1 MFSILP
7 VLSIAVAVAST
18 ASGLIVPR
26 HRAISLPARSAPVQP
41 AYAAG
46 YLEPYEAYHLRYLA
60 LGCQNKHNTTYF
72 DKCCHPLL
80 ASENIKDNRPAECTP
95 SATQMS
101 SASSALPTS
110 TVIPD
115 AGGADGC
122 DDGGASPTSTP
133 ASTPSAKVAAPENVG
148 HSPPETT
155 PKTTPNASPKAT
167 HKATPKKNHS
177 SSSKIHSSS
186 KTHTSSKTRTSS
198 ASKPSASG
206 GSESSGGSVTGG
218 VATFFTQN
226 GVAGACGAKHQDS
239 DFIAAIDQA
248 RYGSSSKKS
257 SLCGKKV
264 HITNTSNQK
273 SVTVTIA
280 DDCPTCKNSNSID
293 LSVGA
298 FKQIATEAEGEVE
311 IVWSFV
317 E

>member
-1 MFSILP
+1 MFGILP

-26 HRAISLPARSAPVQP
+26 HRAIGLSARSAPA
-41 AYAAG
+41 AYSG
-46 YLEPYEAYHLRYLA
+46 DVLEPYETYHLRYLA
-60 LGCQNKHNTTYF
+60 IGCQNKHNTTYF

-80 ASENIKDNRPAECTP
+80 AAENLKDNRPAECTP
-95 SATQMS
+95 SAAQMS

-115 AGGADGC
+115 AGGADDC
-122 DDGGASPTSTP
+122 NDDGASSTSTP
-133 ASTPSAKVAAPENVG
+133 TSTPSAKVAAPENVDN
-148 HSPPETT
+148 SPPDTT
-155 PKTTPNASPKAT
+155 PKTTPKASPKAT
-167 HKATPKKNHS
+167 PEATPKKDHS
-177 SSSKIHSSS
+177 SWSKTHSSS
-186 KTHTSSKTRTSS
+186 KTHTSS
-198 ASKPSASG
+198 ASKPSTTG
-206 GSESSGGSVTGG
+206 GGGGGGSSGGSNSGG

-226 GVAGACGAKHQDS
+226 GVAGACGTVHQDS

-248 RYGSSSKKS
+248 RYGSSGEKS
-257 SLCGKKV
+257 SLCGKQV
-264 HITNTSNQK
+264 HITNTSNKK

-317 E
+317 